1 MTELADESTATLKSE
16 LIQKKRYNLS
26 YLFMLLEVAEPG
38 EGLGAELAGVGG
50 GLRDAEGEAEVAVR
64 RLAAGRRAAAGRG
77 AGRASR
83 RRRRP
88 DRHRLGRRHGA
99 AGRCHHGGRLFDAAA
114 ATAAAAIRPPAAC
127 APRL

>member
-83 RRRRP
+83 RRRP